1 MIVLRGMPHP
11 TDYPITTPI
20 AYNPFMTTIND
31 VSDLVRILRE
41 QPEWAATMRGLL
53 LTDDLLN
60 LPAQLAQFI
69 QVTEESNRLVQER
82 LTRLEELAQA
92 QNKQLELLQ
101 EAVTMLANRVNTLDG
116 RVGNIDGILYERGI
130 RNRLLFRARHVLGF
144 TDPYIAHVQDD
155 QSAPEINRAVSLALA
170 GGVVSLAQC
179 EDLQAV
185 DIIISDSDNRHLLI
199 EASITADFSDVDR
212 AGRRAEILK
221 LITGGEVTPAI
232 ATAVLTRHQE
242 SQVASMGVTPFII
255 PYT

>member
-1 MIVLRGMPHP
+1 
-11 TDYPITTPI
+11 
-20 AYNPFMTTIND
+20 MTTIND

-82 LTRLEELAQA
+82 LTRLEELVQAQGERLTRLEELAQA

-101 EAVTMLANRVNTLDG
+101 EAVTLLANRVNTLDG

-185 DIIISDSDNRHLLI
+185 DIIISDADNRHLLI